1 MDTHPYQYIVVGSGA
16 GGATVACELSKRGK
30 SVLVIEQGKREEK
43 LGSFFDALR
52 FYDNTRIT
60 HIPKKSNEGVILWR
74 TFMAGGTTMVAMAN
88 GVRCLEKEL
97 AACGIQLEEEFAETE
112 RELGVAVIPDQLIST
127 GGQRIRAAARALG
140 YQMENMP
147 KFLDAEKCKNC
158 GSCSLGCSQDA
169 KWSALKYLEEA
180 QQLGAQVM
188 LQTRVEKVTSRNGK
202 VNGVVVAG
210 RDGLAEIEG
219 ENVILAAGGL
229 GTPVILQK
237 SGIEA
242 AGSNLFIDIIVNT
255 YGVTD
260 DFNLLHEPQM
270 ALVDLEFHAERGFL
284 LSTCIHH
291 AREVR
296 LIELGLGGAAMP
308 ANRLVGMMTKIADE
322 PSGRVFAD
330 GSVSKTVTKADRQK
344 LDEGTRIS
352 TEILVKAGA
361 KPASIRYS
369 VPQGAHPGGTAAIGK
384 VVDNRLMTEIQN
396 LYVCDASVLPQAPG
410 LPPILTIV
418 ALGKWLA
425 KELTQG

>member
-1 MDTHPYQYIVVGSGA
+1 
-16 GGATVACELSKRGK
+16 
-30 SVLVIEQGKREEK
+30 
-43 LGSFFDALR
+43 
-52 FYDNTRIT
+52 
-60 HIPKKSNEGVILWR
+60 
-74 TFMAGGTTMVAMAN
+74 
-88 GVRCLEKEL
+88 
-97 AACGIQLEEEFAETE
+97 
-112 RELGVAVIPDQLIST
+112 
-127 GGQRIRAAARALG
+127 
-140 YQMENMP
+140 
-147 KFLDAEKCKNC
+147 
-158 GSCSLGCSQDA
+158 
-169 KWSALKYLEEA
+169 
-180 QQLGAQVM
+180 
-188 LQTRVEKVTSRNGK
+188 
-202 VNGVVVAG
+202 
-210 RDGLAEIEG
+210 
-219 ENVILAAGGL
+219 
-229 GTPVILQK
+229 
-237 SGIEA
+237 
-242 AGSNLFIDIIVNT
+242 
-255 YGVTD
+255 
-260 DFNLLHEPQM
+260 LLHEPQM